1 MRAGATPT
9 GATAPPGSYREPGIG
24 TYLKRTAGLLRA
36 DTIARTGNHH
46 PSQPVGDVARMLLVA
61 SFPLRVMLHARQAT
75 KSGSAAAVH
84 HYGPQTET
92 STLIRMNVRRQ
103 MDP

>member
-1 MRAGATPT
+1 MSAGATPT
-9 GATAPPGSYREPGIG
+9 GATAPPGSYPEPGIG

-36 DTIARTGNHH
+36 DTVARTGNHH
-46 PSQPVGDVARMLLVA
+46 PSQPIGDVARMLLVA

-92 STLIRMNVRRQ
+92 STLISMNVRRQ